1 MWSYA
6 VAAHAKLILRQLD
19 CSNRFEQNRIMQM
32 TRVVVS
38 QSVTTE
44 LEGVVLRI
52 ACIIAA
58 ESNMALW
65 QYVRSNG
72 TIITASRW

>member
-1 MWSYA
+1 
-6 VAAHAKLILRQLD
+6 
-19 CSNRFEQNRIMQM
+19 MQM

>member
-1 MWSYA
+1 
-6 VAAHAKLILRQLD
+6 
-19 CSNRFEQNRIMQM
+19 M
-32 TRVVVS
+32 TRLVVS

-58 ESNMALW
+58 QQQKATW
-65 QYVRSNG
+65 HYDRYVRSKG
-72 TIITASRW
+72 TIITAG